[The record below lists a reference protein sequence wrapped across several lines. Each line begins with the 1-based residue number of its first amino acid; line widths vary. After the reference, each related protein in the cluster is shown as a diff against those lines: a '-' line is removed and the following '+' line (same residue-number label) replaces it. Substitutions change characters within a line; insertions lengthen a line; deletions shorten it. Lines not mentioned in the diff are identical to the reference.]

1 MAVSVAPIR
10 DTKWLTLEVCREFQR
25 GTCSRPDTECKFAHP
40 SKSCQVENGRVIACF
55 DSLKGRCSR
64 ENCKYLHPP
73 PHLKTQLEINGRNN
87 LIQQKNM
94 AMLAQQ
100 MQLANAM
107 IPGTQL
113 QPMPMFS
120 MAPSLATN
128 ATAAF
133 NPYLGPVSPGLVQT
147 EILPTTQVLVAGNP
161 GVAMPPSAAQKLMR
175 TDRLEAASY
184 NQAAAVRA
192 SPRCPTNDLNPELEG
207 APSLW
212 VRGSSVSMP
221 AQSWASPE
229 QRLPVVPN
237 YVWWFYDVDSYPLG
251 SELRPANS
259 FHLGHQAGL
268 DPRSQKRKV
277 CREYQRGNCNRGEN
291 ECRFA
296 HPSESAM
303 IDTNDNTV
311 TVCMDYIKG
320 RCSRE
325 KCKYFHPPAHLQAK
339 IKAAQYQVNQAA
351 AAQAAATAAAM
362 TQSAV
367 KSLKRNLEATF
378 DLGIP
383 QTILP
388 PLPKRPALEKTNGA
402 TGMFNTGFFQ
412 YQQALANMQ
421 LQQQAAFFPP
431 GSILCM
437 TPAASVVPMVHG
449 TAPANVSAAAT
460 SATSVP
466 FAATATA
473 NQIPIIS
480 ADHLSSH
487 KYVTQL

>member
-1 MAVSVAPIR
+1 MAMNIAHMR

-25 GTCSRPDTECKFAHP
+25 GTCSRTDQECKFAHP
-40 SKSCQVENGRVIACF
+40 AKSCQVENGRVIACF

-94 AMLAQQ
+94 VMLAQQ

-107 IPGTQL
+107 MPGTQPP
-113 QPMPMFS
+113 PMPMFS
-120 MAPSLATN
+120 VTQGLATN
-128 ATAAF
+128 ASAAAAAAAF
-133 NPYLGPVSPGLVQT
+133 NPYLGPVSPGLMPP
-147 EILPTTQVLVAGNP
+147 EILPSTPVLMASSPTVSQVPNA
-161 GVAMPPSAAQKLMR
+161 AAAAQKLLR
-175 TDRLEAASY
+175 TDRLE
-184 NQAAAVRA
+184 
-192 SPRCPTNDLNPELEG
+192 
-207 APSLW
+207 
-212 VRGSSVSMP
+212 
-221 AQSWASPE
+221 
-229 QRLPVVPN
+229 
-237 YVWWFYDVDSYPLG
+237 
-251 SELRPANS
+251 
-259 FHLGHQAGL
+259 
-268 DPRSQKRKV
+268 V
-277 CREYQRGNCNRGEN
+277 CREYQRGNCSRGEN
-291 ECRFA
+291 DCRFA
-296 HPSESAM
+296 HPADSTM

-339 IKAAQYQVNQAA
+339 IKAAQHQVNQATA
-351 AAQAAATAAAM
+351 AAAM

-367 KSLKRNLEATF
+367 KSLKRPLDATF

-383 QTILP
+383 HSVMA
-388 PLPKRPALEKTNGA
+388 PLPKRAALEKANGA
-402 TGMFNTGFFQ
+402 SAVFNTGMLQ

-421 LQQQAAFFPP
+421 FQQQAFLPS

-437 TPAASVVPMVHG
+437 TPAASVVPMMHG
-449 TAPANVSAAAT
+449 GTPATVSAATT

-466 FAATATA
+466 FATAST

-480 ADHLSSH
+480 ADHLSNH
-487 KYVTQL
+487 KYLTQM

>member
-1 MAVSVAPIR
+1 MAVNIAQMR

-40 SKSCQVENGRVIACF
+40 AKSCQVENGRIIACF

-73 PHLKTQLEINGRNN
+73 QHLKTQLEINGRNN

-107 IPGTQL
+107 MPSTQL

-120 MAPSLATN
+120 VAPSLATN
-128 ATAAF
+128 AAAAF
-133 NPYLGPVSPGLVQT
+133 NPYMGPVSPGL
-147 EILPTTQVLVAGNP
+147 LPAEMMSTGPMLVTGNP
-161 GVAMPPSAAQKLMR
+161 AVPGPAAAAAAAQKLMR
-175 TDRLEAASY
+175 TDRLE
-184 NQAAAVRA
+184 
-192 SPRCPTNDLNPELEG
+192 
-207 APSLW
+207 
-212 VRGSSVSMP
+212 
-221 AQSWASPE
+221 
-229 QRLPVVPN
+229 
-237 YVWWFYDVDSYPLG
+237 
-251 SELRPANS
+251 
-259 FHLGHQAGL
+259 
-268 DPRSQKRKV
+268 V
-277 CREYQRGNCNRGEN
+277 CREYQRGNCTRGETD
-291 ECRFA
+291 CRFA
-296 HPSESAM
+296 HPSDSTM

-339 IKAAQYQVNQAA
+339 IKAAQHQVNQAA
-351 AAQAAATAAAM
+351 AAQAAATAM

-367 KSLKRNLEATF
+367 KSLKRPLEATF

-383 QTILP
+383 PGVLP

-402 TGMFNTGFFQ
+402 TSVFNTGVFQ

-421 LQQQAAFFPP
+421 FQQQAFIPSVSMMHGA
-431 GSILCM
+431 
-437 TPAASVVPMVHG
+437 TPSSMSAAS
-449 TAPANVSAAAT
+449 S

-466 FAATATA
+466 FAAAASA
-473 NQIPIIS
+473 NQIPQEYMHLIPIMS
-480 ADHLSSH
+480 ADHLTSH
-487 KYVTQL
+487 KYVTQM